1 MSRALNRW
9 GLLMSFFITYV
20 SIAGTFVAIDMIWL
34 KTMAERLYRPVL
46 GDLLRPDP
54 NLVAAGVFYVLY
66 PIGLLGFAVLPAHEE
81 GSALRAFASG
91 MMFGC
96 FTYATYDLT
105 NQATLRNWS
114 TTLTVADICWG
125 SLLAGIS
132 AWVGY
137 LAAQRVGT

>member
-1 MSRALNRW
+1 MNFL
-9 GLLMSFFITYV
+9 ITYL
-20 SIAGTFVAIDMIWL
+20 SIAGTFVTIDMVWL
-34 KTMAERLYRPVL
+34 KTMAERLYKPVL
-46 GDLLRPDP
+46 GDLVRPEP
-54 NLVAAGVFYVLY
+54 NLIAATLFYILY
-66 PIGLLGFAVLPAHEE
+66 PAGLLGFAVMPAQMEA
-81 GSALRAFASG
+81 SALRAFISG

-125 SLLAGIS
+125 SLLAGFS

-137 LAAQRVGT
+137 FVAHRAGT

>member
-1 MSRALNRW
+1 MN
-9 GLLMSFFITYV
+9 FVTTYF
-20 SIAGTFVAIDMIWL
+20 SIAGTFIVIDMVWL
-34 KTMAERLYRPVL
+34 KTMVERLYRPVL
-46 GDLLRPDP
+46 GDLLRAEP
-54 NLVAAGVFYVLY
+54 NLVAATLFYIIY
-66 PIGLLGFAVLPAHEE
+66 PLGLLGFAVIPAHEE
-81 GSALRAFASG
+81 ASALRAFSSG

-105 NQATLRNWS
+105 NQATLKNWS

>member
-1 MSRALNRW
+1 MN
-9 GLLMSFFITYV
+9 LLIIYLSV
-20 SIAGTFVAIDMIWL
+20 AASFVALDMIWL
-34 KTMAERLYRPVL
+34 KTMVERLYRPVL
-46 GDLLRPDP
+46 GDMLRAEP
-54 NLVAAGVFYVLY
+54 NLSAAAIFYLVY
-66 PIGLLGFAVLPAHEE
+66 PLGLIGFSVLPAHYD
-81 GSALRAFASG
+81 GSALRSFISG

-125 SLLAGIS
+125 SFLAGVS

-137 LAAQRVGT
+137 LVAQRMGA